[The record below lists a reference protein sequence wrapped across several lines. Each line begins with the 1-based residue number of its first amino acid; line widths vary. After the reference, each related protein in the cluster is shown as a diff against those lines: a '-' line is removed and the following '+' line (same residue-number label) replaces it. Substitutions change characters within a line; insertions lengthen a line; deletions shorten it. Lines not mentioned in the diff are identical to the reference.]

1 MTKYFLSHYMYFA
14 FSGHVYVG
22 SQKPPGN
29 LVNFFLVSVKSHS
42 LTINCIMSLD
52 EVDVK
57 EKSLN
62 LLYFLYYIKIDLD
75 LIDLSWQFS

>member
-1 MTKYFLSHYMYFA
+1 MTKYFLSHYFA

-22 SQKPPGN
+22 SQKPPSN
-29 LVNFFLVSVKSHS
+29 IVNFFLVSVKSRS

-57 EKSLN
+57 EKSMN
-62 LLYFLYYIKIDLD
+62 LLPFCIRSK
-75 LIDLSWQFS
+75 LI